1 MSVGGDD
8 PPMPS
13 PFAALASLPGSLIDR
28 VRDAFGSPRAG
39 TVAVAMLV
47 VVTIGTSVGIIA
59 LGAVFDATVDQQI
72 TVDNPDRPSES
83 TCETFGDDPDSV
95 IGEQCDEP
103 KRIEVD
109 AGEELRDA
117 AGGYIHYGLLGV
129 PLWWVVFALALH
141 VGALVAGGSGSVAD
155 SFVIAGWAL
164 GAELLRLGA
173 GIVAIWYTLSNA
185 APAGSSF
192 EALTTDLVAAITSAT
207 GPLLVAS
214 AVAIAIQWVV
224 VVGGLEAEHDLG
236 RGAAAGVATFFAA
249 IALVIAAV

>member
-1 MSVGGDD
+1 
-8 PPMPS
+8 MPS
-13 PFAALASLPGSLIDR
+13 PLAVLTSPIGSVLDR
-28 VRDAFGSPRAG
+28 VRDAFDSPRAG

-72 TVDNPDRPSES
+72 TVDNPDRPPES
-83 TCETFGDDPDSV
+83 TCETFGDDPDSAFA
-95 IGEQCDEP
+95 EECDEP
-103 KRIEVD
+103 KQIEVD
-109 AGEELRDA
+109 AGEELSDA
-117 AGGYIHYGLLGV
+117 ANGYIHYGLLGV
-129 PLWWVVFALALH
+129 PIWWVAFALALH
-141 VGALVAGGSGSVAD
+141 VGALVAGGSGSVGD
-155 SFVIAGWAL
+155 SFVIAGWAI

-224 VVGGLEAEHDLG
+224 VVGGLEAVHDLD
-236 RGAAAGVATFFAA
+236 RGPAAGVATFFAA
-249 IALVIAAV
+249 IALLIAAV